1 MIGAMKKDRFTCIHG
16 DADLDLVPMIDC
28 IFLLLLFFML
38 CGRISMDQRT
48 EQVSVPP
55 TKTAHKAEDP
65 RGWERVIISVY
76 GSSQSAT
83 PPRIPR
89 NSLRINNRD
98 YITTEGKDNYDG
110 YKKLRQVLNEMYDRA
125 EKVPDPKGTGMKLPK
140 VILEIR
146 ADSDTE
152 YRVVQEIQQIATDTI
167 DPFNDMKPTTRLA
180 LDPTLGKPFVHL
192 NFTTRSPTDR

>member
-1 MIGAMKKDRFTCIHG
+1 MIGAKPADRFSSVHA

-48 EQVSVPP
+48 EQVTVPP
-55 TKTAHKAEDP
+55 TKTAHKPEDP
-65 RGWERVIISVY
+65 RGWERIIISVY
-76 GSSQSAT
+76 GSTQAGKV
-83 PPRIPR
+83 PR
-89 NSLRINNRD
+89 NSLRINQRD
-98 YITTEGKDNYDG
+98 YIVTEGKDNYEG
-110 YKKLRQVLNEMYDRA
+110 YRKLRQILNESYDRA
-125 EKVPDPKGTGMKLPK
+125 EKMPDPKGTGMKLPK

-152 YRVVQEIQQIATDTI
+152 YRVVQEIQQVATDTI

-180 LDPTLGKPFVHL
+180 LDVTQGKPFVHL